1 LKIVAEPE
9 DDTIQRITE
18 PRPPSSSTLG
28 ALVVGGDHPGLGV
41 VRSLGRR
48 GIPVYVIDDQLCIS
62 RFSRFAKQVIRVPDI
77 LDERKTVDSV
87 LEIGRRFNLRNWVL
101 IPTRDET
108 VAAFSRYRDELAE
121 FFTVTTGEWESVQ
134 WAWDKKKTYDLAQKL
149 EIPCPGTFNP
159 KCANDLSSLY
169 DRLPLAIKPAIKEN
183 FFYATGAKA
192 WRCDSIE
199 QLHGNY
205 DRAVRQIQPEEILV
219 QEIIPGDGSE
229 QYSWCAFVRDGQ
241 PHSTLIARRLR
252 QHPREFG
259 RAATYVETAEAP
271 VIDELSGR
279 FVRAIHYHGLIEIE
293 YKRDPRDG
301 RYKLLDVNARA
312 WGFHA
317 LGAAA
322 GVDFSWLLYADVLGI
337 PVEPVRARPGV
348 GWLRLLTD
356 VPTALSDLIHGSI
369 SPAAYLKS
377 LFATRVESVFAWFD
391 PLPFLAE
398 LILLPWI
405 IVKKLPSGSK

>member
-1 LKIVAEPE
+1 MKIVAEPE

-18 PRPPSSSTLG
+18 PRSPSSSTLG
-28 ALVVGGDHPGLGV
+28 ALVVGGDHPGLGI

-62 RFSRFAKQVIRVPDI
+62 RFSRFAKRVIRVPDI

-87 LEIGRRFNLRNWVL
+87 LDIGRRFNLRNWVL

-108 VAAFSRYRDELAE
+108 VAAFSRYRAELAE
-121 FFTVTTGEWESVQ
+121 FFTVTTGEWEGVQ

-149 EIPCPGTFNP
+149 EIPCPETFNP
-159 KCANDLSSLY
+159 KCPDDLPSLY
-169 DRLPLAIKPAIKEN
+169 DRLPLAIKPTIKEN

-199 QLHGNY
+199 QLHRNY
-205 DRAVRQIQPEEILV
+205 DRALRQIRPEEILI
-219 QEIIPGDGSE
+219 QEIVPGDGNE

-271 VIDELSGR
+271 VIEELSGR
-279 FVRAIHYHGLIEIE
+279 FVRAIHYHGLVEIE

-317 LGAAA
+317 LGAAS
-322 GVDFSWLLYADVLGI
+322 GVDFPWLLYADVLGI
-337 PVEPVRARPGV
+337 PIVPIRARPRV
-348 GWLRLLTD
+348 GWLRILTD
-356 VPTALSDLIHGSI
+356 VPTALSDLLHGSI

-377 LFATRVESVFAWFD
+377 LLATRVESVFAWSD
-391 PLPFLAE
+391 PLPFLVE

-405 IVKKLPSGSK
+405 IVKKLPSGNK